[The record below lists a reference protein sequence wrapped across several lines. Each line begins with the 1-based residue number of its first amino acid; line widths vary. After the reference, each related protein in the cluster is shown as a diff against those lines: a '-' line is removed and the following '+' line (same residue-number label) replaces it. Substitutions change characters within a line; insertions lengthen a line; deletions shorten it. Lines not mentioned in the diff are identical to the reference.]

1 MMTPEEEK
9 KITGWGETLKDDISI
24 ELTLTQDDRSGLFK
38 NFCDHLTRL
47 APKIRL
53 KKENEEGSASPVL
66 RIDNIR
72 YQAIPT
78 GRELDPF
85 LNLLIDRSNPAN
97 PLSPEVQK
105 QLDQIRFPAFLKIY
119 ITPHCPFC
127 PTTVMQLLSIAVANE
142 LIKLTII
149 DGALFPEMAKSDN
162 IQSAPTLLLEDQFR
176 WSGSIQIREIVDIIL
191 NRDPA
196 QLSEFSL
203 RDMLSNGD
211 AESVANM
218 MIDSEKIFPAFMA
231 LLVHEKW
238 PVRLG
243 AMVAFETIAEQNRVL
258 AAQAIPFLQK
268 RFSRAEDTVKGDIL
282 FLIGKSGDDGV
293 IPMLERVLSGSHP
306 IDVKEAAAEALET
319 FRSSL

>member
-1 MMTPEEEK
+1 MTPEDKK
-9 KITGWGETLKDDISI
+9 KIARWGETLKDDMSI
-24 ELTLTQDDRSGLFK
+24 ELTLTQDDRSGVFK
-38 NFCDHLTRL
+38 EFCDRLTRL

-53 KKENEEGSASPVL
+53 KKENEAESSPPVL

-72 YQAIPT
+72 YQAIPS

-85 LNLLIDRSNPAN
+85 LNLLTDRNNPVN
-97 PLSPEVQK
+97 PLSPEVHK
-105 QLDQIRFPAFLKIY
+105 QLDQIRLPAFLKTY

-127 PTTVMQLLSIAVANE
+127 PTTVMQLLSLAVANE

-149 DGALFPEMAKSDN
+149 DGALFPEMVKSDN
-162 IQSAPTLLLEDQFR
+162 VQSAPTVLLEDQFR

-203 RDMLSNGD
+203 RDMLSSGD
-211 AESVANM
+211 AESVAKM
-218 MIDSEKIFPAFMA
+218 MIDSEKIFPAFME

-243 AMVAFETIAEQNRVL
+243 AMVAFETIAEQNRGL

-268 RFSRAEDTVKGDIL
+268 RFSRTEDTIKGDIL
-282 FLIGKSGDDGV
+282 FLIGKAGDEGI

-306 IDVKEAAAEALET
+306 IDVKEAAAEALEA
-319 FRSSL
+319 FR

>member
-1 MMTPEEEK
+1 MTSEEEK
-9 KITGWGETLKDDISI
+9 KIARWGETLEDDISI

-38 NFCDHLTRL
+38 NFCDQLTRL

-53 KKENEEGSASPVL
+53 KKENEAKSSPPFL

-78 GRELDPF
+78 GKELDPF
-85 LNLLIDRSNPAN
+85 LNVLADFNNPVN

-105 QLDQIRFPAFLKIY
+105 QLDQLRLPAFLKTY

-127 PTTVMQLLSIAVANE
+127 PTTVMQTLSLAVANE

-149 DGALFPEMAKSDN
+149 DGALFPEMVKSDN
-162 IQSAPTLLLEDQFR
+162 IQSAPTVLLEDQFR

-203 RDMLSNGD
+203 MDMLSSGD

-218 MIDSEKIFPAFMA
+218 MIDSKKIFPAFMA

-243 AMVAFETIAEQNRVL
+243 AMVAFETIAEQHQGL
-258 AAQAIPFLQK
+258 AAQAIPFLWK
-268 RFSRAEDTVKGDIL
+268 RFSQAEDTVKGDIL
-282 FLIGKSGDDGV
+282 FLIGKSGDDGN
-293 IPMLERVLSGSHP
+293 IPMLEKVLNGSHP
-306 IDVKEAAAEALET
+306 IDVKEAAAEALED
-319 FRSSL
+319 FK